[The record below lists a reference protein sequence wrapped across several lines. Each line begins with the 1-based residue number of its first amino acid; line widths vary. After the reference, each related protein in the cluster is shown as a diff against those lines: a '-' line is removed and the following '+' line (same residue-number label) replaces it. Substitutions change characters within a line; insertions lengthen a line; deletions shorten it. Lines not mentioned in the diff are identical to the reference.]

1 MRSLFAYL
9 CLCMCSSLWAVN
21 FTYTR
26 IKDICH
32 VEGVRYNMLVG
43 YGLVVG
49 LNGSG
54 DSLRGSPFTKATLI
68 SMLDRLGIGTKLD
81 GGGNRINTRNV
92 AAVMVTAKLPPFARQ
107 GSPIDVVVSS
117 MGDARSLKGGTLLV
131 TPLLGADSEVY
142 AVAQGTLASSSFHA
156 EGATGTS
163 VTRGV
168 PTTAMISSGAI
179 IERESPFR
187 LADMRTIRFSL
198 RVPDLTTARRI
209 EEVINENIY
218 PMAKALDATTIEL
231 AIPEDYQK
239 TPLPLLSMIENLQ
252 VVPAQTAKVVI
263 DEREG
268 VVVIGNEVHLSTVA
282 VAQGSLTVK
291 VQESFS
297 VSQPGAP
304 LMLMGGD
311 STQVAGGGGSGGGA
325 GGSGGGRAGAG
336 GSGGAG
342 GTGGPGGGAG
352 GAGGGTG
359 GAGGVNRAN
368 TAPGSGIQTVVIPES
383 TVDVE
388 EPNKR
393 IVVLPGSV
401 RLGDLVAGLNA
412 LQLPASELSSVIRA
426 IYAAGALHAQ
436 LEVL

>member
-1 MRSLFAYL
+1 MRLLLILIMSFFWPCLFG
-9 CLCMCSSLWAVN
+9 VN

-26 IKDICH
+26 IKDISH

-49 LNGSG
+49 LNGTG

-68 SMLDRLGIGTKLD
+68 SMLDRLGIGTRLD

-156 EGATGTS
+156 EGRTGTS

-179 IERESPFR
+179 IERESPFA
-187 LADMRTIRFSL
+187 LSNMPTIRLSL
-198 RVPDLTTARRI
+198 RVPDLTTAHRI
-209 EEVINENIY
+209 EEAINENIY
-218 PMAKALDATTIEL
+218 PIAKAMDATTIEI

-252 VVPAQTAKVVI
+252 VVPAQTAKVII

-268 VVVIGNEVHLSTVA
+268 VVVIGNDVHLSTVA
-282 VAQGSLTVK
+282 VAQGNLTVRI
-291 VQESFS
+291 QENLSA
-297 VSQPGAP
+297 SQPGAP
-304 LMLMGGD
+304 LMLFGGD
-311 STQVAGGGGSGGGA
+311 SKQTSGS
-325 GGSGGGRAGAG
+325 
-336 GSGGAG
+336 
-342 GTGGPGGGAG
+342 
-352 GAGGGTG
+352 GGTG
-359 GAGGVNRAN
+359 GAGGNNQAN
-368 TAPGSGIQTVVIPES
+368 TAPQADIRTVVIPES

-393 IVVLPGSV
+393 VVVLPGSV